1 MNADTTGKQIT
12 FGTGAMQLQSSLDP
26 MAYYSPAWSR

>member
-1 MNADTTGKQIT
+1 MGTLYTVKLD
-12 FGTGAMQLQSSLDP
+12 GTGVTQLQSSLDP